1 MNGNTGM
8 MLTVD
13 GWRLTVNSQQ
23 STVNS
28 ELEFTIGRLTD
39 LILVGSKGQL
49 DLFIDRPNR
58 YNWGKLRLQKQH
70 YTIGKTPLHQFKER
84 MQLSARDFNP
94 HTHQS
99 FPILQF
105 FNLKSQI

>member
-1 MNGNTGM
+1 M

-13 GWRLTVNSQQ
+13 SWLLTVNSQP

-49 DLFIDRPNR
+49 DLLIDRQNR
-58 YNWGKLRLQKQH
+58 YNWEKLPLPKQH
-70 YTIGKTPLHQFKER
+70 CTIGKTPLHQFKKR
-84 MQLSARDFNP
+84 MQLSAREPNP
-94 HTHQS
+94 DSHQS

-105 FNLKSQI
+105 FNL